1 MTFTRDRFTWL
12 TYFLL
17 GFYAFYQASLSPIMP
32 FLKDELG
39 LNYTMSGFFF
49 SAFALGMIAAGLG
62 ADRVRA
68 RVGRRAMLWGGAAG
82 MAAGVLLLVLS
93 PTAVLSITAV
103 FLMGAIGTLI
113 IVAVQ
118 ATLSDKYGSQRGVAL
133 AEANISAIAAAAS
146 VPLLVGA
153 GQALGLGWR
162 SGLLLPLPALLVFYL
177 VDRGAPVPEKQEGA
191 GRAGSEGP
199 LPALYWLY
207 WLAIFLGIAAE
218 WCVVLWT
225 PAYLE
230 TVSGFS
236 KTAAAASASVLLG
249 AMVLGRII
257 GSRLTRRYALETLLP
272 LALLL
277 TLGGFLLFWRAT
289 AVPLTLI
296 GLFITG
302 LALSNIFTYVL
313 ALATTAGAA
322 QIDRASSRLSLA
334 GGLAIFLA
342 PLTLGAIA
350 DRLGMQPAFVVVVA
364 LLLATLGIALVARRV
379 GRAEQRIQVT

>member
-1 MTFTRDRFTWL
+1 MMPPLQSLSTRTVADQMRGGVLGVYQSTISLSIIVSTAISGVIFAYRSQPAVLDRGGADAVRLRPRRGPAAPFQRDPAGRGGQAGRLNGLTMTFTRDRFTWL

-49 SAFALGMIAAGLG
+49 SAFALGMIAAGLV

-93 PTAVLSITAV
+93 PSAVLSITAV

-118 ATLSDKYGSQRGVAL
+118 STLSDKYGDQRGVAL

-162 SGLLLPLPALLVFYL
+162 SGLLLPLAALLVFYIA
-177 VDRGAPVPEKQEGA
+177 DRGVPVPEKQTSA
-191 GRAGSEGP
+191 DVPGSEGP
-199 LPALYWLY
+199 LPPCYWLY

-236 KTAAAASASVLLG
+236 KTAAAVSASVLLG
-249 AMVLGRII
+249 AMVWG
-257 GSRLTRRYALETLLP
+257 GSSA
-272 LALLL
+272 
-277 TLGGFLLFWRAT
+277 
-289 AVPLTLI
+289 
-296 GLFITG
+296 
-302 LALSNIFTYVL
+302 
-313 ALATTAGAA
+313 AG
-322 QIDRASSRLSLA
+322 
-334 GGLAIFLA
+334 
-342 PLTLGAIA
+342 
-350 DRLGMQPAFVVVVA
+350 
-364 LLLATLGIALVARRV
+364 
-379 GRAEQRIQVT
+379 